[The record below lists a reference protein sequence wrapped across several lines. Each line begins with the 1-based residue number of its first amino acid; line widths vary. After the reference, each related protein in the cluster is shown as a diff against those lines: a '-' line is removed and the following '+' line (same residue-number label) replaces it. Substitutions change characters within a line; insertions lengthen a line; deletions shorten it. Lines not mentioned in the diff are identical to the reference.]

1 MTHESR
7 YDTRDAEIMKDID
20 KQTRIWKN
28 SVLEEL
34 YHGKDQGIRNVQT
47 NKRSEDIPGSNNIQ
61 SKRDK
66 LNFNLLELR
75 PSKNR
80 VHTIS

>member
-1 MTHESR
+1 MTHELR
-7 YDTRDAEIMKDID
+7 YDTRDLEIMKDID

-34 YHGKDQGIRNVQT
+34 YHGEDQGIRNVQN
-47 NKRSEDIPGSNNIQ
+47 NKRSEDIPGSNDIQ

-75 PSKNR
+75 PRKNG